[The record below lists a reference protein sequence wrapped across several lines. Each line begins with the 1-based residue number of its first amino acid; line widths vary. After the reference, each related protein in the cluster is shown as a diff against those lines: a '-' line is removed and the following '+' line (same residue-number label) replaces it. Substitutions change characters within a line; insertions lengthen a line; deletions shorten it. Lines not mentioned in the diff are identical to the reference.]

1 MNKKLISLV
10 CAVLCS
16 FIWGSAFIAQD
27 MGMDYIG
34 PFSFTTGRMFLGFI
48 ALIPFFFIFEFKRIK
63 EKKFSYSIILFYLS
77 LLGLFLSGGNA
88 LQQYSLLYT
97 DVANSAIFTIFYVLI
112 VPAISY
118 FLFSKK
124 IHWSVWP
131 SVFVCIIGGFLLTE
145 INNVTVRLGDS
156 LVLLGA
162 FFWAFHIVYLSK
174 FLKLFNYPIAIT
186 MGACLIGSIIA
197 FIPSLVFE
205 NITLGNLLMEKKE
218 LLYAGVLS
226 SGIAFLLQAYSQ
238 QNLSPAPVAIIFSLE
253 GVFAAIFGWILLNQF
268 LSDLKIFGIVLI
280 LIAVIFS
287 QLAPIYGKKSY
298 GRN

>member
-1 MNKKLISLV
+1 
-10 CAVLCS
+10 
-16 FIWGSAFIAQD
+16 

-34 PFSFTTGRMFLGFI
+34 PFSFTAGRMFLGFI
-48 ALIPFFFIFEFKRIK
+48 TLIPFFFIFEFKKVK
-63 EKKFSYSIILFYLS
+63 EKKFSYNTFLVYIT
-77 LLGLFLSGGNA
+77 LLGFFLSGGFA

-97 DVANSAIFTIFYVLI
+97 DVANAAIFTIFYVLI
-112 VPAISY
+112 VPAISF

-145 INNVTVRLGDS
+145 INDVTVRLGDS

-186 MGACLIGSIIA
+186 MGTCLIGSIVA
-197 FIPSLVFE
+197 FIPSLAFE
-205 NITLGNLLMEKKE
+205 NITLGNLMMERNE

-268 LSDLKIFGIVLI
+268 LSNLKIFGIVLI
-280 LIAVIFS
+280 LAAVIFS
-287 QLAPIYGKKSY
+287 QLAPIYGKKYY